1 MNQRIA
7 TTKIAVLA
15 LLTIT
20 SWVSN
25 RVMAAEEPA
34 KRPNFVWLMSEDNS
48 VHYLDLYCETG
59 APTPNIRRLA
69 EDGVVFNHAFSVAP
83 VCSAA
88 RSMLATGCYGSRI
101 GTQYHRRAKFVPLP
115 DNVKP
120 VFAVMREAGYYT
132 TNKGKTDYNFSWKG
146 PGWHG
151 SGDWRDRKREPGQ
164 PFFHKQTFVGTHEGR
179 LQRANRGGVKDE
191 EFVAP
196 CHPDT
201 PLFRQA
207 HRAYNDLITAMDGQ
221 VGEVVDK
228 LKKDGLLEDT
238 FIFYF
243 GDHGGVLP
251 GSKGYVYE
259 TGLHVPL
266 VVRIPENFKHLV
278 DLKRGTRT
286 DGFVEFVDFGATIMR
301 LAGITPPEGID
312 GTPFMG
318 PGISKA
324 DLEARDEAFGMA
336 DRFDEKYDLVR
347 SLRKGNLKYI
357 RNYQPFNFDG
367 LQNNYRYRMGAYKEW
382 RGLYEAGKLNA
393 AQAQFFETREPEALY
408 DVVNDPYETVNLAN
422 DPAYAKQL
430 QQLRNRLAERMKAMP
445 DLSLYPESYLIE
457 EAFGD
462 PVGFGQAHQEEIA
475 ELVDVAD
482 LALLPFSEAKVGI
495 SATLASDNPWKR
507 YWGLIVCSCF
517 GKQAEAFVKDARQL
531 AAEDE
536 NLLVRTRAVEFLG
549 LIGAQDPGP
558 LLNDILSKSQS
569 EMEVVLILNT
579 AVLLQDG
586 QPGYDIEIDPA
597 MIHVNMRRGSL
608 PWSRVQYLKK
618 K

>member
-1 MNQRIA
+1 
-7 TTKIAVLA
+7 
-15 LLTIT
+15 
-20 SWVSN
+20 
-25 RVMAAEEPA
+25 
-34 KRPNFVWLMSEDNS
+34 
-48 VHYLDLYCETG
+48 
-59 APTPNIRRLA
+59 
-69 EDGVVFNHAFSVAP
+69 
-83 VCSAA
+83 
-88 RSMLATGCYGSRI
+88 
-101 GTQYHRRAKFVPLP
+101 
-115 DNVKP
+115 
-120 VFAVMREAGYYT
+120 
-132 TNKGKTDYNFSWKG
+132 
-146 PGWHG
+146 
-151 SGDWRDRKREPGQ
+151 
-164 PFFHKQTFVGTHEGR
+164 
-179 LQRANRGGVKDE
+179 
-191 EFVAP
+191 
-196 CHPDT
+196 
-201 PLFRQA
+201 
-207 HRAYNDLITAMDGQ
+207 
-221 VGEVVDK
+221 
-228 LKKDGLLEDT
+228 
-238 FIFYF
+238 
-243 GDHGGVLP
+243 
-251 GSKGYVYE
+251 
-259 TGLHVPL
+259 
-266 VVRIPENFKHLV
+266 
-278 DLKRGTRT
+278 
-286 DGFVEFVDFGATIMR
+286 
-301 LAGITPPEGID
+301 
-312 GTPFMG
+312 
-318 PGISKA
+318 
-324 DLEARDEAFGMA
+324 
-336 DRFDEKYDLVR
+336 
-347 SLRKGNLKYI
+347 
-357 RNYQPFNFDG
+357 
-367 LQNNYRYRMGAYKEW
+367 
-382 RGLYEAGKLNA
+382 
-393 AQAQFFETREPEALY
+393 
-408 DVVNDPYETVNLAN
+408 VVNDPYETVNLAN